1 MAAKTFGK
9 ASQPSWNTDTPS
21 GKDADRVTRTID
33 AHHHFWRTAAQ
44 DQPWRDSSHQAL
56 AEDFGPEDLAPELAA
71 AGIDAT
77 VLIQSVDE
85 PAENDRLAAYAHSDL
100 VAGVVA
106 WLPLADPAAALAE
119 LDRISIS
126 KLSGVRTL
134 IARDP
139 LDWLVRPES
148 LELFREI
155 ARRGLAW
162 DVVPVTSEQIT
173 AVGKLAD
180 AVPELRM
187 VIDHLGRPPLDTGA
201 WQPWAGHLTE
211 LAGNPSVAVKVSV
224 GIDVL
229 TTWDSWR
236 GPDLLP
242 YVEWV
247 GARFGASR
255 LMLASNWPVVLLKS
269 RYGQA
274 WSDLSAVVAEV
285 FSDPQDRA
293 LIRGGTAENWY
304 RLPGGTASIPQEVQ
318 AATANPSA
326 IGI

>member
-1 MAAKTFGK
+1 
-9 ASQPSWNTDTPS
+9 
-21 GKDADRVTRTID
+21 VTRTID

-44 DQPWRDSSHQAL
+44 EQPWRSSAHDAL
-56 AEDFGPEDLAPELAA
+56 AVDFGPEHLAPEMAA

-85 PAENDRLAAYAHSDL
+85 PAENDRLAAYADSDL

-106 WLPLADPAAALAE
+106 WLPLAEPEAALAE
-119 LDRISIS
+119 LDRITIT

-139 LDWLVRPES
+139 LEWLLRPES

-162 DVVPVTSEQIT
+162 DVVPVTSEQIS
-173 AVGKLAD
+173 AIRGLAE

-201 WQPWAGHLTE
+201 WQPWAGHLAD
-211 LAGNPSVAVKVSV
+211 LAQSPSVAVKVSV

-229 TTWDSWR
+229 TKWDSWR
-236 GPDLLP
+236 GGDLLP
-242 YVEWV
+242 YVEEV

-269 RYGQA
+269 SYSQA
-274 WSDLSAVVAEV
+274 WSDLAGVVDQV
-285 FSDPQDRA
+285 FSDPADRA
-293 LIRGGTAENWY
+293 LVRGGTATNWY
-304 RLPGGTASIPQEVQ
+304 RLPGGPDSTAEEVQ
-318 AATANPSA
+318 AAPATTNA
-326 IGI
+326 IGV